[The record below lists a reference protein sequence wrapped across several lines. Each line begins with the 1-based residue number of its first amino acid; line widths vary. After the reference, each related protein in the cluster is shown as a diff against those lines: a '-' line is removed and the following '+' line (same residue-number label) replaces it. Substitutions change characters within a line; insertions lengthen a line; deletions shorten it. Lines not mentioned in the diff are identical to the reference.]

1 MQHLQIKKNLLGPGL
16 ALVNPFNP
24 RITSERMTENRR
36 RWTHVFS
43 QVRSIDS
50 ILKLKRMT

>member
-1 MQHLQIKKNLLGPGL
+1 MIKSLQIKKNLLGPGL

-43 QVRSIDS
+43 QVRSIS
-50 ILKLKRMT
+50 G